1 MLYKNKMYS
10 IGNWGLER
18 YNKVGAHK
26 PRHLTL
32 RISGTDEGVNFCKFL
47 EARQT

>member
-1 MLYKNKMYS
+1 MLYKSKLHS
-10 IGNWGLER
+10 ISNRGLER
-18 YNKVGAHK
+18 YNEVRAHK